1 MNPDQLRAWR
11 RRIFAVSWLTYAG
24 FYLGR
29 VNLAV
34 ALPALQAQ
42 FGWSKVA
49 VGLLGSALYWAYA
62 GGQLINGHL
71 GDRLS
76 ARKLVAIGLVASAIL
91 NLTLGSLSTL
101 GLMIVVCALNGWAQ
115 STGWG
120 PIMSTLARWFT
131 PQQRGRLTAFFSP
144 CYVAGHALSWALAG
158 LVTASWG
165 WRNAFFVPGLLLLG
179 VAAFWYLL
187 ARDSPRQAMPG
198 AKALPDAHALS
209 AAHTGPEHRSRSDR
223 PGLWASLRG
232 IVQHPRL
239 RWALITC
246 ALSGMIKE
254 GLSLWAPTYLV
265 QEQGFALASAALSG
279 ALIPVA
285 GAIGAVTSGWLVHR
299 FSPERESPV
308 VAGLAVALGLAS
320 LALYW
325 VGPSGQPWLALM
337 LLAAMGWGSHGI
349 NALLLMSVPLS
360 LGAKGNVSSTAG
372 TLDFVSYAGG
382 GLSGVLVGTMQDLWG
397 WRAVYVFWAL
407 LAASVVLLGLRQI
420 VTSRRAAM
428 ARTA

>member
-1 MNPDQLRAWR
+1 M
-11 RRIFAVSWLTYAG
+11 VSWITYAG

-34 ALPALQAQ
+34 ALPALQAE
-42 FGWSKVA
+42 FGWSKLA

-62 GGQLINGHL
+62 AGQLVNGHL
-71 GDRLS
+71 GDRIS
-76 ARKLVAIGLVASAIL
+76 ARKLVAVGLVVSAVL

-101 GLMIVVCALNGWAQ
+101 GLMILVCALNGWAQ

-120 PIMSTLARWFT
+120 PIMSTLARWFDS
-131 PQQRGRLTAFFSP
+131 QQRGRLTAFFSP
-144 CYVAGHALSWALAG
+144 CYVAGHALSWVLAG
-158 LVTASWG
+158 LLTASWG
-165 WRNAFFVPGLLLLG
+165 WRSAFWVPGFLLLG
-179 VAAFWYLL
+179 LATVWYLL
-187 ARDSPRQAMPG
+187 ARDNPGQA
-198 AKALPDAHALS
+198 L
-209 AAHTGPEHRSRSDR
+209 AAAPSGHKPQARSDH
-223 PGLWASLRG
+223 PGLWASLCQ
-232 IVQHPRL
+232 IIQHPRL

-254 GLSLWAPTYLV
+254 GLSLWAPTYLN
-265 QEQGFALASAALSG
+265 QEQGFELASAALSG

-285 GAIGAVTSGWLVHR
+285 GAIGAITSGWLVHR

-320 LALYW
+320 LALYG

-337 LLAAMGWGSHGI
+337 LLAVMGWGSHGI

-397 WRAVYVFWAL
+397 WQVVYVFWAL
-407 LAASVVLLGLRQI
+407 LAASMVLLGLRQI
-420 VTSRRAAM
+420 LTSRRKVGARAA
-428 ARTA
+428 